1 MIENEKLIK
10 KSKFSLLSYYN
21 KNKHEHKHRTC
32 NRYLKHKKNIPNM
45 IDYKFKWL
53 KWTIEMIEI
62 ETELNWAD
70 KYSITDLYIYMV
82 NENERNVLYF
92 VYIVYIYV

>member
-1 MIENEKLIK
+1 MKTNKE
-10 KSKFSLLSYYN
+10 SKFSLLPYYN
-21 KNKHEHKHRTC
+21 KNKNEHKHRTC
-32 NRYLKHKKNIPNM
+32 NRYLKHKKYIPNM

>member
-1 MIENEKLIK
+1 
-10 KSKFSLLSYYN
+10 
-21 KNKHEHKHRTC
+21 
-32 NRYLKHKKNIPNM
+32 M